1 MANIFFYHLYTAS
14 HHGKLTQMITYP
26 NIDPVALDLGIVQV
40 RWYGLTY
47 LSGLAIAWWL
57 LHVRARDP
65 GNRWNSDEVA
75 DLIFYGAVGVI
86 IGGRLG
92 SVLFYNL
99 PYYLSDP
106 IAIIKVWQGGMSFHG
121 GLIGVAVAVWFFA
134 SKSNRRFFEVGD
146 YLIPV
151 VPVGLGLGRIGN
163 FINGELWGGPSEL
176 PWAMVFP
183 GAGPMPR
190 HPSQLYEAF
199 LEGLVL
205 FVILWWF
212 SSAPRPRMAV
222 SGLFF
227 ICYGVFRSLVE
238 FVREPDAHI
247 GYLAGEWLTMGQVL
261 SIPMVVLGVIL
272 LGMAYKTKSQNKM

>member
-1 MANIFFYHLYTAS
+1 
-14 HHGKLTQMITYP
+14 MIAYP

-47 LSGLAIAWWL
+47 LAGLAGAWWL
-57 LHVRARDP
+57 LNRRALNPD
-65 GNRWNSDEVA
+65 NSWNADDVA

-92 SVLFYNL
+92 SVIFYNL

-106 IAIIKVWQGGMSFHG
+106 VSIFKVWQGGMSFHG
-121 GLIGVAVAVWFFA
+121 GMLGVLVAVIYFA
-134 SKSNRRFFEVGD
+134 RKTNRQIFEVGD
-146 YLIPV
+146 YLLPV
-151 VPVGLGLGRIGN
+151 VPVGLGFGRIGN
-163 FINGELWGGPSEL
+163 FINGELWGSPSNL
-176 PWAMVFP
+176 PWAMVIP
-183 GAGPMPR
+183 GAGGISR

-212 SSAPRPRMAV
+212 SSSPRPRMAI

-227 ICYGVFRSLVE
+227 ILYGVFRSLVE
-238 FVREPDAHI
+238 FVRVPDEDI
-247 GYLAGEWLTMGQVL
+247 GYLAWEWLTMGQVL
-261 SIPMVVLGVIL
+261 SIPMIIAGGIIL
-272 LGMAYKTKSQNKM
+272 TLAYKHEVKSI